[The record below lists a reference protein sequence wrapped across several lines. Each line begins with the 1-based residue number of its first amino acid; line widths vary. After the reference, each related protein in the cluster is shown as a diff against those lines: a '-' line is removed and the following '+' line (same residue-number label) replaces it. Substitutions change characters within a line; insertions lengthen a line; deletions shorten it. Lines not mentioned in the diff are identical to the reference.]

1 MKSVT
6 DRLYTPS
13 HRGGMPGRQAIG
25 GFTLIELMIT
35 VAIVAILATI
45 AYGSYQRQ
53 IIQSRR
59 AAGATCLQERA
70 QLLERLYTT
79 ALSYAG
85 APNPPAACDANVSPH
100 YTLSFTAA
108 GPTARAYTL
117 QAVPQGAQATGDT
130 LCGTLT
136 INQQGTR
143 GQSGSGSEAD
153 CW

>member
-6 DRLYTPS
+6 DQLCMPS
-13 HRGGMPGRQAIG
+13 HRGDMPGRWAIG

-35 VAIVAILATI
+35 VAVVAILATI

-70 QLLERLYTT
+70 QLLERFYTT
-79 ALSYAG
+79 ALSYAT

-100 YTLSFTAA
+100 YTLSFAVA
-108 GPTARAYTL
+108 PTARAYTL

-143 GQSGSGSEAD
+143 SQSGSGSVAD